1 MFSAAVLPV
10 TFHEPVSKL
19 SDMISFL
26 SYFDTQ
32 RVLLLHVNTGAVT
45 AASEKRIEAL
55 KDAVVGELE
64 GEHPAIESR
73 VRSGSPAYEIV
84 TTAYEEGAD
93 FIYLPWKRK
102 SWVQRT
108 LVGSTTKDV
117 IRLSSR
123 PVFVYKQR
131 RAKEEGEPFQILYPT
146 NFKETDRFV
155 VPYLGSPG
163 LSADELMLLTVRE
176 RAPDPTAEGRER
188 RSCEAN
194 LQRLADELAGNYK
207 TVTPMEVLG
216 HPRKDVVRVAR
227 RQKVDFLVLGKSDR
241 ENALAAMMG
250 SVAEE
255 VAYGAPCS
263 VFIVSRPYAQ
273 EGGST

>member
-10 TFHEPVSKL
+10 TLHEPVSKL

-26 SYFDTQ
+26 AYFDTK

-45 AASEKRIEAL
+45 PASERRLERL
-55 KDAVVGELE
+55 RDEVVKELE
-64 GEHPAIESR
+64 DDRPTLDCR

-117 IRLSSR
+117 IRLTSR

-163 LSADELMLLTVRE
+163 LSADELLLLTVRE

-188 RSCEAN
+188 RKCEAN
-194 LQRLADELAGNYK
+194 LQRLAKEVAGNYK

-216 HPRKDVVRVAR
+216 HPRKEVVRLAR

-241 ENALAAMMG
+241 QNALAAMMG

-273 EGGST
+273 EGGGE